1 MRRTPVEQERDLM
14 ITLII
19 AAAICFAVALV
30 VSLTGCSEADGYE
43 PDDTR
48 AEAEACEI
56 DLADWVHV
64 TELRCDDPYQGW
76 AIICVDGAAY
86 ELEAV
91 GDVEHSCRLVRQPIE
106 DRICIRGA
114 E

>member
-1 MRRTPVEQERDLM
+1 MRRTPIEQERDLM
-14 ITLII
+14 ITLVI

-30 VSLTGCSEADGYE
+30 MSLAGCQAAE
-43 PDDTR
+43 PYDPRETR
-48 AEAEACEI
+48 VEAEACEI
-56 DLADWVHV
+56 DLTDWVHV

-91 GDVEHSCRLVRQPIE
+91 GDIGHSCRLMRQPIE
-106 DRICIRGA
+106 DRICIGGA